1 MARGISEPVARRLV
15 VHGFLNEIVQQID
28 EESIREELEQQL
40 EEELHRS
47 TNALLGARVEQT
59 EGTAA

>member
-1 MARGISEPVARRLV
+1 M
-15 VHGFLNEIVQQID
+15 HGFLNEIVQQID
-28 EESIREELEQQL
+28 EESIREKLEHKL

-47 TNALLGARVEQT
+47 TSALLGARADQN